1 MRASN
6 LEDELARMLP
16 SIITY
21 YFYAIFF
28 FKTRRKFVG
37 SENVNEENRLVA

>member
-28 FKTRRKFVG
+28 LKLDV
-37 SENVNEENRLVA
+37 SS